1 MHPAEEQLLHGRRM
15 SHTAHNSRAP
25 AKPRHVNYKAP
36 RSLGVLLERWLWNSR
51 CVVWISSMA
60 NGSSHLL
67 SLLNVAFLPLCLST
81 GVRECRKDILAKTS
95 RRAKMS
101 SKRVKELSDSLPP
114 AVSWA
119 YKPTV
124 TLFTNM
130 FNPKSP
136 FASNY
141 FYTWTVGFTSIS
153 LKNENQRAGL
163 SRMIISLN
171 KPA

>member
-1 MHPAEEQLLHGRRM
+1 MAGVWATPHTTAEHQQSHDTLITKLLAVWGFYWRDGY
-15 SHTAHNSRAP
+15 A
-25 AKPRHVNYKAP
+25 
-36 RSLGVLLERWLWNSR
+36 NSR

-136 FASNY
+136 FANNY